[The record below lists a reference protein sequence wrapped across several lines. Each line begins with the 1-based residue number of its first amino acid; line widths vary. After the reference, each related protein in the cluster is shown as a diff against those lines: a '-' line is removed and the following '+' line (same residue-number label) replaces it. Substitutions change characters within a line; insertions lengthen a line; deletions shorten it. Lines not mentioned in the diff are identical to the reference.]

1 MRKRA
6 GESDIEVA
14 MAMFAAF
21 AAGDTA
27 RMLAI
32 ADPGIVVAAGPLAER
47 TGRSSSYRGHEGLSE
62 LLRDLAKIWDDLRV
76 TPREYRHLGGAVLVT
91 ATLSARSEGAM
102 LLGSVAWIYRVRRR
116 RVVSIEVF
124 RSGDD
129 ALAADR

>member
-1 MRKRA
+1 
-6 GESDIEVA
+6 

-21 AAGDTA
+21 AAHDLD

-32 ADPGIVVAAGPLAER
+32 ADPGIVVDAGQLAER
-47 TGRSSSYRGHEGLSE
+47 TGRSDSYRGHEGLSE
-62 LLRDLAKIWDDLRV
+62 LLSDLAKIWDDLRV

-102 LLGSVAWIYRVRRR
+102 MLGTVAWVYRVRRR

-129 ALAADR
+129 ALAARNTVGA